1 MSGGKKLPRLKLM
14 VTIIDRDKGAQAVS
28 LFRAHNLH
36 FDYLCMG
43 LGTASSKI
51 LDYFGLSETEKD
63 VVFSLVPEPCVEKI
77 LRLTAEKFQI
87 HRPGQGI
94 LFTVPLSGVSA
105 QVPHVL
111 CKEEYLS
118 QEGTEEE
125 AKSMEQ
131 TTQYTL
137 ILTVVNHGNVDAVMD
152 AARGEGARG
161 GTVLYARRVGMEDME
176 NMLGFTFQPEK
187 EVVAILTP
195 KEHKRGIMEAI
206 NRAAGLTTEA
216 RGILFSL
223 PVDDLIGLQPPI
235 EGKREEE

>member
-1 MSGGKKLPRLKLM
+1 
-14 VTIIDRDKGAQAVS
+14 
-28 LFRAHNLH
+28 
-36 FDYLCMG
+36 
-43 LGTASSKI
+43 
-51 LDYFGLSETEKD
+51 
-63 VVFSLVPEPCVEKI
+63 
-77 LRLTAEKFQI
+77 
-87 HRPGQGI
+87 
-94 LFTVPLSGVSA
+94 
-105 QVPHVL
+105 
-111 CKEEYLS
+111 
-118 QEGTEEE
+118 
-125 AKSMEQ
+125 MEQ